1 MPCDVWRNKLDAYQ
15 DGELPAQE
23 TRDLETH
30 LGGCVS
36 CATALRESVKLRR
49 KIQVAGRR
57 YVASPEFR
65 LRVLANAA
73 PQRRWSG
80 FWKTAPM
87 AALAALVIAA
97 SFLLYR
103 SIEED
108 RRNQAL
114 TELVDLHVVTLAS
127 ANPLDVVS
135 SDRHTVKPWFQGRI
149 PFTFNLPELAGTGF
163 QLNGARVSYFRQS
176 PGAQLIF
183 QKDKHQ
189 ISVFVFPDSPS
200 SRGLPEQQLLDK
212 VQFHIQS
219 WTSAGLRFFVVGD
232 IEPNDIRELSN
243 LMQHANH
250 S

>member
-1 MPCDVWRNKLDAYQ
+1 MPCEVWRDKLDPYQ

-23 TRDLETH
+23 MRDLEAH
-30 LGGCVS
+30 LDGCAS
-36 CATALRESVKLRR
+36 CATALRESAKLRR
-49 KIQVAGRR
+49 NIQVAGRR

-73 PQRRWSG
+73 PKNRWSG

-97 SFLLYR
+97 SLLLYR
-103 SIEED
+103 SKEED
-108 RRNQAL
+108 RRNQTL
-114 TELVDLHVVTLAS
+114 SELVDLHVSTLAS
-127 ANPLDVVS
+127 SNPVDVAS

-149 PFTFNLPELAGTGF
+149 PFTFNVPELAGTGF
-163 QLNGARVSYFRQS
+163 QLNGARVSYFRQA

-183 QKDKHQ
+183 QKNQHR

-200 SRGLPEQQLLDK
+200 SQGLPEQQLLNK
-212 VQFHIQS
+212 VQFHVQS

-243 LMQHANH
+243 LMQQANH